1 MTGRWGAARL
11 AGMVGD
17 GWVSALL
24 VGAGLLVLS
33 WVVLV
38 ALAARLPAG
47 TAREIAGFLPNCVRA
62 ARTLARDPRVPRRAK
77 VAVVVAGLW
86 CVSPIDLVPEFLPVI
101 GPLDDAVVVALALR
115 YAARRTPRDALVAAW
130 QGDPAVL
137 DRLLGSPGRRGRSAG
152 PTVAT
157 VPDKRNDSKQRRAAR
172 NRASREALAARRDNV
187 ASAPAS
193 PSSTGGGTSRAG
205 GGGSGRPA
213 AAAAVASAP
222 PPTGLSAILRSRRPG
237 DRAVL
242 LAVAFSVVSVIFLL
256 FVEVDVDDRG
266 EAIPPSFGG
275 VTLLA
280 REAVTGEPVPDKTE
294 SLLSASGPGIIAV
307 MALPV
312 LVTLFAFW
320 GNRRPDRGR
329 MLTFAMFGM
338 LAAVLV
344 TGGLG
349 IYFLPSLIAIGFA
362 SFQVRRLEMPA
373 RAAAE
378 RAAPRERWRRGR
390 VIDAESHEVTDDEPV
405 DEPVDDLEASVDDA
419 PADAAP
425 TDDDALAE
433 LEAELE
439 AEEAADNDNGEDGTD
454 VGGNGGRKRSR

>member
-1 MTGRWGAARL
+1 MTGRWGDARL
-11 AGMVGD
+11 AGVVGG

-24 VGAGLLVLS
+24 VGAGLVVLS

-115 YAARRTPRDALVAAW
+115 YAARRTPRDVLVAAW

-172 NRASREALAARRDNV
+172 NRASRDALAARRDNV
-187 ASAPAS
+187 ASATTS
-193 PSSTGGGTSRAG
+193 PSSTGGGTGRAG
-205 GGGSGRPA
+205 GGGSGGPA
-213 AAAAVASAP
+213 AAAAGASAA
-222 PPTGLSAILRSRRPG
+222 PPTGLAAILRSRRPG

-256 FVEVDVDDRG
+256 FVKVDVDDRG
-266 EAIPPSFGG
+266 EAIPPTFGG
-275 VTLLA
+275 VTVLA

-373 RAAAE
+373 RTAAE
-378 RAAPRERWRRGR
+378 RAAPRQRRRRGR
-390 VIDAESHEVTDDEPV
+390 VIDAESREVTD

-439 AEEAADNDNGEDGTD
+439 AEEAADIDNGEDGTD